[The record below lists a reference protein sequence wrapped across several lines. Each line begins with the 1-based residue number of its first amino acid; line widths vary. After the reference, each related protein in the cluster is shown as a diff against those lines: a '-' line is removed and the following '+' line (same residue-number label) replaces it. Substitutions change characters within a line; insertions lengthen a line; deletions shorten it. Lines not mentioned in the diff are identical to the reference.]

1 MRINPSGNFLKK
13 QEEGSKIE
21 KVEDPKSSMNKTT
34 ILFALT
40 TTLLLIVVALLIIK
54 PKISLP
60 NINLPSFGKVA
71 DKAIKASGY
80 QAVFLSNGQV
90 YFGKLTGFNSSEPVL
105 KDVYYLKVGTALEPG
120 TAGKQGDV
128 KVEGKTAKEATVA
141 AVPRSSLTLVKL
153 GEEIHGP
160 SDEIKLNKDQILFVE
175 NLRDDSKVV
184 DAIKKYQQAQVKK

>member
-1 MRINPSGNFLKK
+1 MRISPSGNLLKK

-21 KVEDPKSSMNKTT
+21 RVESSKSSVNKTT
-34 ILFALT
+34 VIFALT
-40 TTLLLIVVALLIIK
+40 TLLLLAVIGFLVVK
-54 PKISLP
+54 PKISVP
-60 NINLPSFGKVA
+60 NISLPSFGKSA
-71 DKAIKASGY
+71 EKAIKASGY

-90 YFGKLTGFNSSEPVL
+90 YFGKLTGFNGSEPVL
-105 KDVYYLKVGTALEPG
+105 KDVYYLKVGTILEPG

-128 KVEGKTAKEATVA
+128 KVEGKTTKEATAA
-141 AVPRSSLTLVKL
+141 AVPRSTLTLVKL

>member
-1 MRINPSGNFLKK
+1 MKIRPSANLLKK
-13 QEEGSKIE
+13 EEEGSKVE
-21 KVEDPKSSMNKTT
+21 KVEGPKNSMNKTT

-40 TTLLLIVVALLIIK
+40 TTLLLIVVGFLVIK

-60 NINLPSFGKVA
+60 SISLPSFSKSSV
-71 DKAIKASGY
+71 KEVKASGY

-90 YFGKLTGFNSSEPVL
+90 YFGKLTGFSGSEPVL
-105 KDVYYLKVGTALEPG
+105 KDVYYLKVGTVLEPG
-120 TAGKQGDV
+120 TAEKQGDV
-128 KVEGKTAKEATVA
+128 KVEGKTTKEATVA
-141 AVPRSSLTLVKL
+141 AVPRSALTLVKL